1 VALSRDPNPLIAHWG
16 CVNHLQTLP
25 AHRKQGVGTALMNDL
40 RRIARDEMHLEQLH
54 LAARGGQGL
63 EHFYVRL
70 GWREVG
76 RWPKAL
82 RLSPSDTQDE
92 VLMVLSPL

>member
-1 VALSRDPNPLIAHWG
+1 
-16 CVNHLQTLP
+16 
-25 AHRKQGVGTALMNDL
+25 MNDL